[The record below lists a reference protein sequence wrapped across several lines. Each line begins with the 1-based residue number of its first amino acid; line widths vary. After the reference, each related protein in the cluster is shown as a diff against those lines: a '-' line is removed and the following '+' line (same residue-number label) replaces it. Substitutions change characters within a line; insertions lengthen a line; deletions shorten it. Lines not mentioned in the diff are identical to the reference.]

1 MKSNILFFNTKLCS
15 GCLLCEMV
23 CSLVQKGECSREASF
38 IKVSMHPYLSVPMV
52 SLSLECNCPEG
63 EEKCVKICNQE
74 ALAFVPRE
82 DSTLKLTE
90 ERDWFPCPLI

>member
-15 GCLLCEMV
+15 GCLLCEMA
-23 CSLVQKGECSREASF
+23 CSLAQKGECSREASF

-52 SLSLECNCPEG
+52 SLSLECNCPNG

-90 ERDWFPCPLI
+90 EGDWFPCPLI

>member
-15 GCLLCEMV
+15 GCLLCEMA

-52 SLSLECNCPEG
+52 SLSLECNCPDG

-90 ERDWFPCPLI
+90 EGDWFPCPLI

>member
-1 MKSNILFFNTKLCS
+1 MA
-15 GCLLCEMV
+15 
-23 CSLVQKGECSREASF
+23 CSLVQKGECSRKASF

-52 SLSLECNCPEG
+52 SLSLECNCPDG

-90 ERDWFPCPLI
+90 EGDWFPCPLI

>member
-15 GCLLCEMV
+15 GCLLCEMA

-52 SLSLECNCPEG
+52 SLSLGCNCPDG
-63 EEKCVKICNQE
+63 AEKCVKICNQE

-82 DSTLKLTE
+82 ESTLKLTE
-90 ERDWFPCPLI
+90 EGNWFPCPLI